1 MMDDEKYTKKIEQT
15 SNNTA
20 KSSFTQSGGMTRR
33 SLMKIAGVAGTVGL
47 IGSQSPVA
55 ATGDKSD
62 EFDLIETSVTDIHA
76 AFSTGALTARELTE
90 QYIERIE
97 AYDDE
102 LSSVITVNE
111 NAVDHAEEL
120 DKKFKK
126 SGLIG
131 PLHGIPIAIKDII
144 NTDDLP
150 TSGGNVLFEDTVPP
164 EDAFIITKIREAGA
178 IIIAKVNAGEFASG
192 SLSSLGGQTRNPYDT
207 DRDPSGS
214 STGTGASVA
223 ANLATIGVGTETS
236 GSILGPSTANSLV
249 GVQPTTGLISRDG
262 IIPLSS
268 TLDTAGPMTRN
279 VADAAR
285 LLDVMVGYDPDD
297 PATAE
302 GSDEIP
308 KKNYTS
314 FLNLDGLEDAR
325 LGIPRELILD
335 DPEETGIDVGQ
346 PLQVAE
352 LFESAVEDMDA
363 AGATIVDPVEIPSEL
378 QEIAGRLTVPIITY
392 EFKRE
397 LNAYLDSLGDE
408 APVDSMQEILDSDT
422 IEGSI
427 LDLFESAVEVDV
439 DTLDENVEYL
449 RALRDQQTLREGMF
463 AVMADHDLDALI
475 YPTDN
480 RTPELIGEDRDVP
493 DDISPSMRTF
503 SPMANF
509 PSITVPAGYTSD
521 PALPVGLSFLSRPF
535 EEPLL
540 LELGY
545 AYEQTTMLRQPPED
559 FGVL

>member
-1 MMDDEKYTKKIEQT
+1 MEDEEKTKKIEQLP
-15 SNNTA
+15 NKQPV
-20 KSSFTQSGGMTRR
+20 KSVTESGTVTRR
-33 SLMKIAGVAGTVGL
+33 SLMKIAGAVGSTGLVA
-47 IGSQSPVA
+47 SQSPVA
-55 ATGDKSD
+55 ATDDKSD
-62 EFDLIETSVTDIHA
+62 EFNLIETSITDIHA
-76 AFSTGALTARELTE
+76 AFSTGDLTARELTE
-90 QYIERIE
+90 QYIERIK

-102 LSSVITVNE
+102 LNVVITLNDD
-111 NAVDHAEEL
+111 AVDRAEKL
-120 DKKFKK
+120 DKKFEK
-126 SGLIG
+126 SGPVG

-150 TSGGNVLFEDTVPP
+150 TTGGNVLFEDTVPP
-164 EDAFIITKIREAGA
+164 EDAFIISKIRDAGA

-214 STGTGASVA
+214 STGTGAGVA
-223 ANLATIGVGTETS
+223 ADLATIGVGTETS

-249 GVQPTTGLISRDG
+249 GLQPTTGLISRDG
-262 IIPLSS
+262 IMPLSS

-297 PATAE
+297 PVTAE

-308 KKNYTS
+308 KKSYTS
-314 FLNLDGLEDAR
+314 FLDLEGLEDVR

-352 LFESAVEDMDA
+352 LFEAAVEDMEA

-378 QEIAGRLTVPIITY
+378 QEIAGELTIPLITY

-397 LNAYLDSLGDE
+397 FNAYLDSLGDA
-408 APVDSMQEILDSDT
+408 APVDSMEEILDSDT

-449 RALRDQQTLREGMF
+449 RALRDQQILREGMF

-509 PSITVPAGYTSD
+509 PSITIPAGYTSD

-545 AYEQTTMLRQPPED
+545 AYEQTTMLREPPED
-559 FGVL
+559 FGAL